1 MIKPLVEITVA
12 SSGIGAATAKTFSE
26 AGHPLLLVSRRLER
40 MENLKLPNSL
50 ARSVDVLD
58 VKSFAEAV
66 SEAET
71 LYGPVDL
78 LVNNAGYMNLEHTAQ
93 QSPQEWQKQFEVNCI
108 GLLNCTSVIFPEMI
122 KRKSGTIVNIGSTA
136 GRNIYENH
144 TAYNGTKYAVKAMS
158 ESLRREASPH
168 NVRVIMVSPGLVD
181 SELTN
186 GTSNT
191 QILEAR
197 EIYRES
203 IGGALQG
210 DDIARGILFAYQQ
223 PQNLCVWELVMAP
236 TKQLT

>member
-1 MIKPLVEITVA
+1 MKPLVVITGA
-12 SSGIGAATAKTFSE
+12 SSGIGAATANTFSE
-26 AGHPLLLVSRRLER
+26 AGHPLLLISRRLER

-223 PQNLCVWELVMAP
+223 RQNLCVWELVMAP

>member
-1 MIKPLVEITVA
+1 MKPLVVITGA

-122 KRKSGTIVNIGSTA
+122 KRKTGTIVNIGSTA

>member
-1 MIKPLVEITVA
+1 MKPLVVITGA
-12 SSGIGAATAKTFSE
+12 SSGIGAATANTFSE

-210 DDIARGILFAYQQ
+210 DDIARGILFVYQQ

>member
-1 MIKPLVEITVA
+1 MKPLVVITGA
-12 SSGIGAATAKTFSE
+12 SSGIGAATANTFSE

-122 KRKSGTIVNIGSTA
+122 KRKTGTIVNIGSTA

>member
-1 MIKPLVEITVA
+1 MKPLVVITGA
-12 SSGIGAATAKTFSE
+12 SSGIGAATANTFSE

-181 SELTN
+181 SELTY

>member
-1 MIKPLVEITVA
+1 MKPLVVITGA

-50 ARSVDVLD
+50 ARLVDVLD

-122 KRKSGTIVNIGSTA
+122 KRKTGTIVNIGSTA

-197 EIYRES
+197 GIYRES

>member
-1 MIKPLVEITVA
+1 MKPLVVITGA
-12 SSGIGAATAKTFSE
+12 SSGIGAATANTFSE

>member
-1 MIKPLVEITVA
+1 MKPLVVITGA
-12 SSGIGAATAKTFSE
+12 SSGIGAATANTFSE

-58 VKSFAEAV
+58 VESFAEAV

-203 IGGALQG
+203 IGGALQS

>member
-1 MIKPLVEITVA
+1 MKPLVVITGA

-122 KRKSGTIVNIGSTA
+122 KRKTGTIVNIGSTA

-168 NVRVIMVSPGLVD
+168 NIRVIMVSPGLVD

>member
-1 MIKPLVEITVA
+1 MKPLVVITGA

-122 KRKSGTIVNIGSTA
+122 KRKTGTIVNIGSTA

-186 GTSNT
+186 GTSNM

-197 EIYRES
+197 GIYRES

>member
-1 MIKPLVEITVA
+1 MKPLVMITGA
-12 SSGIGAATAKTFSE
+12 SSGIGAATANTFSE

-181 SELTN
+181 SELTY

-223 PQNLCVWELVMAP
+223 RQNLCVWELVMAP

>member
-1 MIKPLVEITVA
+1 MKPLVVITGA

-197 EIYRES
+197 ERYRES

>member
-1 MIKPLVEITVA
+1 MKPLVVITGA

-122 KRKSGTIVNIGSTA
+122 KRKTGTIINIGSTA

-236 TKQLT
+236 TKQLS

>member
-1 MIKPLVEITVA
+1 MKPLVVITGA

-93 QSPQEWQKQFEVNCI
+93 QLPQEWQKQFEVNCI

-122 KRKSGTIVNIGSTA
+122 KRKTGTIVNIGSTA

-197 EIYRES
+197 GIYRES

>member
-1 MIKPLVEITVA
+1 MKPLVVITGA
-12 SSGIGAATAKTFSE
+12 SSGIGAATDKTFSE
-26 AGHPLLLVSRRLER
+26 EGHPLLLVSRRLER

-93 QSPQEWQKQFEVNCI
+93 QSPQEWQQQFEVNCI

-181 SELTN
+181 SELTY

>member
-1 MIKPLVEITVA
+1 VIKPLVVITGA

-122 KRKSGTIVNIGSTA
+122 KRKTGTIINIGSTA

>member
-1 MIKPLVEITVA
+1 MKPLVVITGA
-12 SSGIGAATAKTFSE
+12 SSGIGAATANTFSE

-58 VKSFAEAV
+58 VESFAEAV

-181 SELTN
+181 SELTY

>member
-1 MIKPLVEITVA
+1 MKPLVVITGA
-12 SSGIGAATAKTFSE
+12 SSGIGAATANTFSE

-50 ARSVDVLD
+50 AKSVDVLD

-136 GRNIYENH
+136 GRSIYENH

-223 PQNLCVWELVMAP
+223 RQNLCVWELVMAP

>member
-1 MIKPLVEITVA
+1 MKPLVVITGA

-108 GLLNCTSVIFPEMI
+108 GLLNCTSVIFPKMI
-122 KRKSGTIVNIGSTA
+122 KRKTGTIVNIGSTA

-210 DDIARGILFAYQQ
+210 NDIARGILFAYQQ

>member
-1 MIKPLVEITVA
+1 MKPLVVITGA
-12 SSGIGAATAKTFSE
+12 SSGIGAATANTFSE

-58 VKSFAEAV
+58 VESFAEAV

-93 QSPQEWQKQFEVNCI
+93 QSPQEWQQQFEVNCI

-203 IGGALQG
+203 IGGALQS

>member
-1 MIKPLVEITVA
+1 MKPLVVITGA
-12 SSGIGAATAKTFSE
+12 SSGIGAATANTFSD

-50 ARSVDVLD
+50 TRSVDVLD

-78 LVNNAGYMNLEHTAQ
+78 LVNNAGYMNLEHTAR
-93 QSPQEWQKQFEVNCI
+93 QSPQEWQKQFEVNCV

-122 KRKSGTIVNIGSTA
+122 KRKTGTIVNIGSTA

-168 NVRVIMVSPGLVD
+168 NIRVIMVSPGLVD

-186 GTSNT
+186 GTSNS

-223 PQNLCVWELVMAP
+223 PQNLCIWELVMAP

>member
-1 MIKPLVEITVA
+1 
-12 SSGIGAATAKTFSE
+12 
-26 AGHPLLLVSRRLER
+26 

-122 KRKSGTIVNIGSTA
+122 KRKTGTIVNIGSTA

-197 EIYRES
+197 VIYRES

>member
-1 MIKPLVEITVA
+1 MKPLVVITGA

-58 VKSFAEAV
+58 IKSFAEAV

-93 QSPQEWQKQFEVNCI
+93 QSSQEWQKQFEVNCI
-108 GLLNCTSVIFPEMI
+108 GLLNSTSVIFPEMI

-191 QILEAR
+191 EILEAR

-203 IGGALQG
+203 IGGALRG
-210 DDIARGILFAYQQ
+210 EDIAQGILFAYQQ

>member
-1 MIKPLVEITVA
+1 MKPLVVITGA

-93 QSPQEWQKQFEVNCI
+93 QSPQEWQQQFEVNCI

>member
-1 MIKPLVEITVA
+1 MITGA

-203 IGGALQG
+203 IGGALQS

>member
-1 MIKPLVEITVA
+1 MKPLVVITGA

-122 KRKSGTIVNIGSTA
+122 KRKTGTIINIGSTA

>member
-1 MIKPLVEITVA
+1 MITGA
-12 SSGIGAATAKTFSE
+12 SSGIGAATANTFSE

-58 VKSFAEAV
+58 VESFAEAV

-93 QSPQEWQKQFEVNCI
+93 QSPQEWQQQFEVNCI

-181 SELTN
+181 SELTY

>member
-1 MIKPLVEITVA
+1 MKPLVVITGA

-203 IGGALQG
+203 IGGALQS

>member
-1 MIKPLVEITVA
+1 MKPLVVITGA
-12 SSGIGAATAKTFSE
+12 SSGIGAATANTFSE

-58 VKSFAEAV
+58 VESFAEAV

-93 QSPQEWQKQFEVNCI
+93 QSPQEWQQQFEVNCI

>member
-1 MIKPLVEITVA
+1 MKPLVVITGA
-12 SSGIGAATAKTFSE
+12 SSGIGAATANTFSE

-50 ARSVDVLD
+50 TRSVDVLD

-78 LVNNAGYMNLEHTAQ
+78 LVNNAGYMNLEHTAR
-93 QSPQEWQKQFEVNCI
+93 QSPQEWQKQFEVNCV

-122 KRKSGTIVNIGSTA
+122 KRKTGTIVNIGSTA

-168 NVRVIMVSPGLVD
+168 NIRVIMVSPGLVD

-186 GTSNT
+186 GTSNS

-223 PQNLCVWELVMAP
+223 PQNLCIWELVMAP

>member
-1 MIKPLVEITVA
+1 VIKPLVVITGA

-26 AGHPLLLVSRRLER
+26 AGHPMLLVSRRLER

-122 KRKSGTIVNIGSTA
+122 KRKTGTIINIGSTA

>member
-1 MIKPLVEITVA
+1 MITGA

-236 TKQLT
+236 TKQLS

>member
-1 MIKPLVEITVA
+1 MKPLVVITGA
-12 SSGIGAATAKTFSE
+12 SSGIGAATANTFSE

-136 GRNIYENH
+136 GRTIYENH

-158 ESLRREASPH
+158 EGLRREASPH

-197 EIYRES
+197 EMYRES

>member
-1 MIKPLVEITVA
+1 MKPLVVITGA
-12 SSGIGAATAKTFSE
+12 SSGIGAATAKTLSE

-40 MENLKLPNSL
+40 MESLKLPNSL

-122 KRKSGTIVNIGSTA
+122 NRKTGTIVNIGSTA

-223 PQNLCVWELVMAP
+223 PQSLCVWELVMAP

>member
-1 MIKPLVEITVA
+1 MKPLVVITGA
-12 SSGIGAATAKTFSE
+12 SSGIGAATANTFSE

-203 IGGALQG
+203 IGGALQS

>member
-1 MIKPLVEITVA
+1 MKPLVVITGA

-181 SELTN
+181 SELTY

-223 PQNLCVWELVMAP
+223 PQNLASGNWLWLLP
-236 TKQLT
+236 SN

>member
-1 MIKPLVEITVA
+1 MLKPLVVITGA

-191 QILEAR
+191 QIVEAR

>member
-1 MIKPLVEITVA
+1 MKPLVVITGA
-12 SSGIGAATAKTFSE
+12 SSGIGAATANTFSE

-122 KRKSGTIVNIGSTA
+122 KRKTGTIVNIGSTA

-168 NVRVIMVSPGLVD
+168 NIRVIMVSPGLVD